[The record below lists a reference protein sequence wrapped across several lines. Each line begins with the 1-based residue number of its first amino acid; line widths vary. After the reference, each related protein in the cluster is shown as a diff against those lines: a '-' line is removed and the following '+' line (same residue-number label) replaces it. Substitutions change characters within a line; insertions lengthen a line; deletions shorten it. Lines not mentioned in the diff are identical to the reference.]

1 MNSVDYC
8 GRAIERHL
16 RRLGC
21 KRVIDIGCGNGAMTG
36 MLAKAGFEMTGIE
49 PDHDGFRLASET
61 YPNIQFHNF
70 GVYDDASHLG
80 QFDAVI
86 SSEVIEHLY
95 DPAALLRM
103 AHQLLPSNGILILT
117 CPHHGYVKNLLLSLT
132 NRWDDHHEPARVGGH
147 IKQWSHRTM
156 TSFLENNGFEPKV
169 MSGAGRCWPI
179 WASLLAVAV
188 KTQNESLS

>member
-1 MNSVDYC
+1 
-8 GRAIERHL
+8 
-16 RRLGC
+16 
-21 KRVIDIGCGNGAMTG
+21 MTG
-36 MLAKAGFEMTGIE
+36 MLAKAGFELTGIE

-61 YPNIQFHNF
+61 YPNIQFHNL

-103 AHQLLPSNGILILT
+103 AGQLLLPNGVLILT
-117 CPHHGYVKNLLLSLT
+117 CPYYGYAKNLLLSMT
-132 NRWDDHHEPARVGGH
+132 GRWDDHHQPARVGGH
-147 IKQWSHRTM
+147 IKLWSHRTM
-156 TSFLENNGFEPKV
+156 ANFLKMNSFKPET

-179 WASLLAVAV
+179 WASLLAVAF
-188 KTQNESLS
+188 KTADPSVNS